1 MSHLMQFD
9 AGYHPKED
17 RILLRVTNS
26 DEEEYRLWLTRRM
39 TGRLLNEFKPKTSA
53 YRIAEGFES
62 DAMEP
67 GAPEP
72 PRGPP
77 DASTLI
83 KADLSQQAAA
93 ARQDFSSP
101 FKGGRHFPLGKEG
114 VVIASVD
121 FHPDGKGPGNH
132 ALCFHAVT
140 GGALSIGVSANVF
153 NSIFEVLE
161 RVTRKADWGLIST
174 VQAPGRMRLQ

>member
-62 DAMEP
+62 DDMEP
-67 GAPEP
+67 GAPEA
-72 PRGPP
+72 PRDPL
-77 DASTLI
+77 DAQTVM

-132 ALCFHAVT
+132 TLLFRTVT
-140 GGALSIGVSANVF
+140 GGALGIGVSAHVF

-161 RVTRKADWGLIST
+161 RVTRRADWGLIST
-174 VQAPGRMRLQ
+174 LPPPGKMQLQ

>member
-1 MSHLMQFD
+1 MSHLLQFD

-39 TGRLLNEFKPKTSA
+39 TSRLLHDFKPKTSA

-67 GAPEP
+67 GEPEA

-77 DASTLI
+77 DAHTLM

-93 ARQDFSSP
+93 ARQDFSKP
-101 FKGGRHFPLGKEG
+101 FKGGRHFPLGEDG
-114 VVIASVD
+114 AVVASVD
-121 FHPDGKGPGNH
+121 FHPDAKGPGNH
-132 ALCFHAVT
+132 RLSFRTAS
-140 GGALSIGVSANVF
+140 GGALGIGVSAHVF

-161 RVTRKADWGLIST
+161 RVTRRADWGLISA
-174 VQAPGRMRLQ
+174 VPPPGRMRLQ